1 MWFSDLSSNASYKN
15 DKSLLNKSLL
25 DIVEKNQFNM
35 TAQDFLCLLK
45 KFCIV
50 ILQNSIIYYQ
60 EFSTHFLWKDSLFVQ
75 DDYLMFVNEVKLS
88 LFNVEKLNELC
99 IWSIISDIV
108 N

>member
-1 MWFSDLSSNASYKN
+1 
-15 DKSLLNKSLL
+15 LLNKSLL

-60 EFSTHFLWKDSLFVQ
+60 EFSTHFL
-75 DDYLMFVNEVKLS
+75 
-88 LFNVEKLNELC
+88 
-99 IWSIISDIV
+99 
-108 N
+108 